1 MAAADDAPF
10 RDQFGI
16 PGQFFFYAGG
26 LDRRKNLVALVRAYS
41 QLSAS
46 IRADW
51 QLVLAVDKEKA
62 LAENP
67 ELRDLLAVVNSP
79 ESEAARVVC
88 TGRIDDEMLL
98 VLYSAC
104 SLFIFLL

>member
-1 MAAADDAPF
+1 MEYIGTDTDAFFRPVQMAAADDAPF

-46 IRADW
+46 IRAEW

-79 ESEAARVVC
+79 EPRRQGSSVRA
-88 TGRIDDEMLL
+88 G
-98 VLYSAC
+98 
-104 SLFIFLL
+104 